1 MYISGGV
8 VRYQL
13 FARGRRFWE
22 RGLPCFWGAYI
33 INAAEKGI
41 IYMGIGAESIAEKEV
56 RQMNFEDE
64 KDYIMRIIK
73 EMVRV
78 LFSLMFGKEYVSVEW
93 EAENK
98 YEVSGRRLS
107 DLLDM
112 VDRGAINEA
121 ENLLLEG
128 IDYGRKED
136 VAVAALFYQHLS
148 GKQSDFLL
156 QNNYSKEEVLEGLN
170 QVVKQ
175 AGYGHLTDI
184 LE

>member
-13 FARGRRFWE
+13 FARGRRFLE

-41 IYMGIGAESIAEKEV
+41 IHMGIGAESIAEKEV

-148 GKQSDFLL
+148 GKKSNFLL